1 MPNDKIVAHTVRQE
15 ELRALNEILADTV
28 RIHNSISQDTERS
41 EESINEDISRLDN
54 LLRTENEA
62 FLYQDILRSTL
73 ANAAND
79 LNIHIEGEGITVLN
93 NVRAFINEYYGVER
107 YPLHVEEESFGT
119 KLLSAVSKIFALGCI
134 YSITES
140 TVHPSMSG
148 KYGLGNNHD
157 DHGDGGVF

>member
-1 MPNDKIVAHTVRQE
+1 MPNDKIVAHIVRQE
-15 ELRALNEILADTV
+15 ELRALNEILEDTV
-28 RIHNSISQDTERS
+28 RTRNSISQDTERS
-41 EESINEDISRLDN
+41 DESINEDISRLDD
-54 LLRTENEA
+54 LLRIENEA
-62 FLYQDILRSTL
+62 FFYQDILRSTL

-79 LNIHIEGEGITVLN
+79 LNIHIEGERITALN
-93 NVRAFINEYYGVER
+93 NVRAFINEYYGEER

-134 YSITES
+134 YSVTES
-140 TVHPSMSG
+140 VVHPHMSG

>member
-1 MPNDKIVAHTVRQE
+1 MPNDEIIASNVRQK
-15 ELRALNEILADTV
+15 ELKALNEILEDTV
-28 RIHNSISQDTERS
+28 RMHNSISQDTERS
-41 EESINEDISRLDN
+41 EESINEDASRSEN
-54 LLRTENEA
+54 LLRIGNEA

-79 LNIHIEGEGITVLN
+79 LNIHIEGEGIAVLN
-93 NVRAFINEYYGVER
+93 NVRAFINEYYGEER
-107 YPLHVEEESFGT
+107 YPLHVEEESLGI